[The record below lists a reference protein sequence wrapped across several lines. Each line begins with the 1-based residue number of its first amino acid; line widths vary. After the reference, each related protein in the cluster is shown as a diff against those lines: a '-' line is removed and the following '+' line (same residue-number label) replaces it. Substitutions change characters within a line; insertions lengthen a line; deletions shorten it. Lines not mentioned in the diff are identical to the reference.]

1 MYKYV
6 KTVVFV
12 LLAVLSLQQV
22 AFASGETKRPPKPT
36 EGVESSN
43 PNYGSSTDVQTISPE
58 RISGLLTDWKCS
70 ITNNGADLYLDGAS
84 TATDIIDQ
92 LTLTLYLQRWDGSQW
107 VDANNWVFN
116 KYDAKSLYDGTYVN
130 FTHGNY
136 YRARSV
142 HFAKNGS
149 QTDTQYSTS
158 SYIYVP

>member
-1 MYKYV
+1 MHKYV
-6 KTVVFV
+6 KTVIFV

-22 AFASGETKRPPKPT
+22 TFASGETKRPPKPT

-43 PNYGSSTDVQTISPE
+43 PNYGSSTDVRTMSPS
-58 RISGLLTDWKCS
+58 ISGLLTDWQCS
-70 ITNNGADLYLDGAS
+70 IMNNGSDLYLDGSS

-107 VDANNWVFN
+107 VDVNSWAFN
-116 KYDAKSLYDGTYVN
+116 KYVAKSIHDGTYAN
-130 FTHGNY
+130 YTHGNY
-136 YRARSV
+136 YRARAV
-142 HFAKNGS
+142 HYAKNGT

>member
-1 MYKYV
+1 MYKFV
-6 KTVVFV
+6 KTVIFV
-12 LLAVLSLQQV
+12 LLAVLFLQQV
-22 AFASGETKRPPKPT
+22 AFASGETQRPPKPT

-43 PNYGSSTDVQTISPE
+43 PNYGSSTDIETLSP
-58 RISGLLTDWKCS
+58 RISGLLTDWQCS
-70 ITNNGADLYLDGAS
+70 ITYNGADLYLDGAS

-107 VDANNWVFN
+107 VDVNSWVFN
-116 KYDAKSLYDGTYVN
+116 KYVAKSLYDGTYAN
-130 FTHGNY
+130 YTHGNY
-136 YRARSV
+136 YRARAV